1 MQDVREILT
10 ATSRTDLCR
19 ERLSS
24 RLREGA
30 PQGEQRLEWIEE
42 HMRRVADNYNASVG
56 NLNAVDG
63 HNCDKCNNRG
73 YTQAVERRN
82 GMVYSPMQ
90 ECECMQ
96 IRSALH
102 RIRVSGLESSIKR
115 CTFDAFVE
123 RADWQRS
130 MKTSALDYCRAGA
143 KGGHWFFAGGAVG
156 CGKTH
161 ICTAIAGELLKSMP
175 LHYMVWTSE
184 STRLK
189 AVINE
194 ADEYGPA
201 VHKLKTVDAL
211 YIDDFFKPA
220 VDRDGRSVPPTPADI
235 RLAYDIIN
243 HRYINHMP
251 TIISSE
257 RYLTELIDIDGAVG
271 SRIYEKAKRYCV
283 TIKRDGRKNYRLE
296 GMT

>member
-1 MQDVREILT
+1 MQDMRDVL
-10 ATSRTDLCR
+10 ATSLTGRFR
-19 ERLSS
+19 ENLSS
-24 RLREGA
+24 RIREGY
-30 PQGEQRLEWIEE
+30 PQVEDRLDWIEDNA
-42 HMRRVADNYNASVG
+42 RRAAERYNASTG
-56 NLNAVDG
+56 NLNAADG
-63 HNCDKCNNRG
+63 FDCPKCLNRG
-73 YTQAVERRN
+73 YTQTVERRN
-82 GMVYSPMQ
+82 GMIYSPMQ

-96 IRSALH
+96 VRASLH
-102 RIRVSGLESSIKR
+102 RIRQSGLESSLRR
-115 CTFDAFVE
+115 CTFDAFTT
-123 RADWQRS
+123 ATDWHKA
-130 MKTSALDYCRAGA
+130 MKTAALGYCERGA
-143 KGGHWFFAGGAVG
+143 REGTWFFAGGAVG

-184 STRLK
+184 STKLK

-194 ADEYGPA
+194 AEEYEPM
-201 VHKLKTVDAL
+201 VNRLKNIDAL

-220 VDRDGRSVPPTPADI
+220 QDRDGRAIPPTPADI

-271 SRIYEKAKRYCV
+271 SRIYEKAKRFCV
-283 TIKRDGRKNYRLE
+283 TIKRDERKNFRLE
-296 GMT
+296 GLT